1 MSILRNPN
9 SALAAA
15 AAIVV
20 VACEPPA
27 LGPDPVYE
35 ELEALRAAEAESL
48 ASYDVVDASNDRYQ
62 IPIDAALDWVASD
75 PSLLDPVIELPDIED
90 MTPLARGQYHFENTY
105 ACGGCHAVDGT
116 VKQAP
121 ALNGRWG
128 SVSEME
134 DGAKV
139 PFDDAYFKESVYA
152 SRAKVVKGYQP
163 IMPPFEGRMPEAD
176 FEDIRTYLK
185 SL

>member
-1 MSILRNPN
+1 MTKARNLTMTCV
-9 SALAAA
+9 ALAIA
-15 AAIVV
+15 
-20 VACEPPA
+20 ACEPPP

-35 ELEALRAAEAESL
+35 ELEGLRAADAEAL
-48 ASYDVVDASNDRYQ
+48 ASYDLVDLETGTYQ
-62 IPIDAALDWVASD
+62 IPIDAALEWVASD
-75 PSLLDPVIELPDIED
+75 PKLLEPVIELPDIED

-105 ACGGCHAVDGT
+105 ACAGCHAVDGS

-128 SVSEME
+128 SVSEMT
-134 DGAKV
+134 DGTKV
-139 PFDDAYFKESVYA
+139 PFDDAYFRESVYA

-163 IMPPFEGRMPEAD
+163 IMPPFEGRLPEAD
-176 FEDIRTYLK
+176 FEDIQAYLK